1 MQFKV
6 AYHKDIVKPTPQ
18 YLKFIKYSSFTQ
30 KLQISYK
37 NQNILYEDN
46 SSPRMKMIKWSTDY
60 IETWILTLI
69 SHVTHTNKWKWKE
82 RNVGIL

>member
-37 NQNILYEDN
+37 NQNILYENDKVKYWLYWNLDTYTDFTCN
-46 SSPRMKMIKWSTDY
+46 SYK
-60 IETWILTLI
+60 
-69 SHVTHTNKWKWKE
+69 
-82 RNVGIL
+82 

>member
-46 SSPRMKMIKWSTDY
+46 SSPRMKMIK
-60 IETWILTLI
+60 
-69 SHVTHTNKWKWKE
+69 
-82 RNVGIL
+82 